1 MHESQRRKN
10 LKEPTH
16 PAQWIRKPFPL
27 KQLPGCT
34 GCTALRANADIIF
47 KII

>member
-10 LKEPTH
+10 LKEPTQ
-16 PAQWIRKPFPL
+16 PVQWTRKPFPL

-34 GCTALRANADIIF
+34 ECTALGANADIIF